1 MATTPGTS
9 SEVNRLPALLG
20 VAAALGLW
28 MGGEALQEQVQRQQQ
43 RLEAATRT
51 VLPRTAQS
59 LPEAERSATQARERR
74 TEVEQRLQSSE
85 PLSFVQARV
94 IHELRQLCSAEGIQ
108 ACSVKYFDDAAR
120 NDARP
125 GGAARPAADKAS
137 AAGSLA
143 DLGLGRAR
151 AIVSGSFQ
159 DQEFRRLIDKL
170 EQRTAPGQWRVSG
183 LVVRNN
189 TFELDVELILRPAAA
204 RSP

>member
-1 MATTPGTS
+1 MATAAGAS
-9 SEVNRLPALLG
+9 SDVNRLPALLG

-43 RLEAATRT
+43 RLESAART

-59 LPEAERSATQARERR
+59 LPDAERGAAQAREDR
-74 TEVEQRLQSSE
+74 VDIEQRLQTTE

-108 ACSVKYFDDAAR
+108 GCSVKFFDEPAR
-120 NDARP
+120 NDLRASAP
-125 GGAARPAADKAS
+125 RPAADKAS
-137 AAGSLA
+137 AAAASLA

-151 AIVSGSFQ
+151 AIVSGTFQ
-159 DQEFRRLIDKL
+159 DQEFRRLLDKL
-170 EQRTAPGQWRVSG
+170 AQRSAPGLWRVTG

-189 TFELDVELILRPAAA
+189 TFEIDAELILRPASAK
-204 RSP
+204 SP